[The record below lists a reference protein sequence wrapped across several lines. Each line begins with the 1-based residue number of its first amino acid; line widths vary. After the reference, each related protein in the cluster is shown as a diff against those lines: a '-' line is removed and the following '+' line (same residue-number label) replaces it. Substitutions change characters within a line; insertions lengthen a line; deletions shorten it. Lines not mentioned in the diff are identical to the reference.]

1 MVTSGP
7 TVLEASSILAASTT
21 FPVSPGDDRH
31 VAVSL
36 LPMDSTSFM
45 PSTETVF
52 ERQGENTMVVNM
64 GPQHPSTHGVLR
76 VVCELDGETIVQCKC
91 QIGYLHTG
99 MEKEAEFQQY
109 HKCTVMTDRMD
120 YLNANG
126 NNLAHA
132 LAVEKLLGC
141 EIPRRGSYL
150 RVILAELSRIAS
162 HCVWLGTHALD
173 LGAMTPFFY
182 IMQQREMILDMF
194 EMFSGVRMM
203 PSWIVPG
210 GLRGDMPDGFD
221 KKLRQFLD
229 EFPGELQI
237 VENLLVE
244 NPIWMERTQ
253 NVGVLTG
260 REALELGC
268 SGPIA
273 RGSGVAWD
281 LRKSNPYCCYEEF
294 DFQVPIGQAG
304 DVYDR
309 FIVRIAEMKESCKIL
324 RQAIEGLPEGPY
336 NTDDRKVAPPP
347 RHELD
352 NSMESLIHHFK
363 LYTEGFH
370 PPVGEAYAGIEGSK
384 GELGFYIVSDGT
396 NKPYRWHERPSSFMN
411 LKSLEVLAVGRL
423 IADVIAI
430 IGSIDIVL
438 GEIDR

>member
-1 MVTSGP
+1 MTE
-7 TVLEASSILAASTT
+7 T
-21 FPVSPGDDRH
+21 
-31 VAVSL
+31 
-36 LPMDSTSFM
+36 STSVFM
-45 PSTETVF
+45 PSTETIF
-52 ERQGENTMVVNM
+52 ERIGEDTMVVNI

-76 VVCELDGETIVQCKC
+76 LICELEGEVIVQCKC
-91 QIGYLHTG
+91 VIGYLHTG
-99 MEKEAEFQQY
+99 MEKEAEYQQY
-109 HKCTVMTDRMD
+109 HKCVVMTDRMD

-162 HCVWLGTHALD
+162 HAVWLGTHGLD

-182 IMQQREMILDMF
+182 IFQQRENILDMF

-210 GLRGDMPDGFD
+210 GLRGDMPEGFEP
-221 KKLRQFLD
+221 KLRAFLD
-229 EFPGELQI
+229 EFPKELEV
-237 VENLLVE
+237 VEGLLVE
-244 NPIWMERTQ
+244 NPIWKERTYD
-253 NVGVLTG
+253 VGIMSAKQT
-260 REALELGC
+260 LELGC

-294 DFQVPIGQAG
+294 DFQVPIGIKG

-309 FIVRIAEMKESCKIL
+309 FLVRIAEMKESVKIL
-324 RQAIEGLPEGPY
+324 QQAIDGLPEGPWS
-336 NTDDRKVAPPP
+336 TLDRKIAPPP
-347 RHELD
+347 REELD
-352 NSMESLIHHFK
+352 TSMESLIHHFK
-363 LYTEGFH
+363 LYTEGYH
-370 PPVGEAYAGIEGSK
+370 PPVGEAYAAVEGPK
-384 GELGFYIVSDGT
+384 GELGFYVVSNGS
-396 NKPYRWHERPSSFMN
+396 NMPYRWHERPPSLMN
-411 LKSLEVLAVGRL
+411 LKSLEILAEGRL
-423 IADVIAI
+423 IADLIAI

>member
-1 MVTSGP
+1 MSQ
-7 TVLEASSILAASTT
+7 ASTFQPT
-21 FPVSPGDDRH
+21 
-31 VAVSL
+31 A
-36 LPMDSTSFM
+36 
-45 PSTETVF
+45 STEF
-52 ERQGENTMVVNM
+52 QRIGENTMVVNI

-76 VVCELDGETIVQCKC
+76 LIVELEGETIIQCKC
-91 QIGYLHTG
+91 VIGYLHTG
-99 MEKEAEFQQY
+99 MEKEAEFQTY
-109 HKCTVMTDRMD
+109 HKCVVMTDRMD

-141 EIPRRGSYL
+141 EIPKRGQYL

-173 LGAMTPFFY
+173 LGAMSPFFY
-182 IMQQREMILDMF
+182 IMQQREMILDLF
-194 EMFSGVRMM
+194 EMFAGVRMM

-210 GLRGDMPDGFD
+210 GLRGDMPDGFEPR
-221 KKLRQFLD
+221 LRKFLREFLD
-229 EFPGELQI
+229 ELKVLED
-237 VENLLVE
+237 LLVE
-244 NPIWMERTQ
+244 NPIWKERTM

-260 REALELGC
+260 QQCLELGC

-273 RGSGVAWD
+273 RASGVAWD
-281 LRKSNPYCCYEEF
+281 LRKSNPYCSYEDF
-294 DFQVPIGQAG
+294 DFMVPVGSVG

-309 FIVRIAEMKESCKIL
+309 FLVRIAEMKESHKIIQ
-324 RQAIEGLPEGPY
+324 QAIDGLPSGPW
-336 NTDDRKVAPPP
+336 NTLDRKIAPPP
-347 RHELD
+347 REELD
-352 NSMESLIHHFK
+352 SSMESVIHHFK
-363 LYTEGFH
+363 LWTEGFR

-411 LKSLEVLAVGRL
+411 LKSLEVLSEGRM
-423 IADVIAI
+423 ISDVIAI

>member
-1 MVTSGP
+1 MSET
-7 TVLEASSILAASTT
+7 
-21 FPVSPGDDRH
+21 
-31 VAVSL
+31 
-36 LPMDSTSFM
+36 STSVFM
-45 PSTETVF
+45 PSTETIF
-52 ERQGENTMVVNM
+52 ERTGEDTMVVNI

-76 VVCELDGETIVQCKC
+76 LICELEGELIVQCKC
-91 QIGYLHTG
+91 VIGYLHTG

-109 HKCTVMTDRMD
+109 HKCVVMTDRMD

-162 HCVWLGTHALD
+162 HAVWLGTHGLD

-182 IMQQREMILDMF
+182 IFQQRENILDLF

-210 GLRGDMPDGFD
+210 GLRGDMPEGFEA
-221 KKLRQFLD
+221 KLREFLAG
-229 EFPGELQI
+229 FPSELEV
-237 VENLLVE
+237 VEGLLVE
-244 NPIWMERTQ
+244 NPIWKERTY
-253 NVGVLTG
+253 NVGILTG
-260 REALELGC
+260 KQTMELGC

-294 DFQVPIGQAG
+294 DFQVPVGTKG

-309 FIVRIAEMKESCKIL
+309 FLVRIAEMKESCKIIQ
-324 RQAIEGLPEGPY
+324 QAIDGLPEGDW
-336 NTDDRKVAPPP
+336 NTSDRKIAPPP

-352 NSMESLIHHFK
+352 SSMESLIHHFK
-363 LYTEGFH
+363 LYTEGYY
-370 PPVGEAYAGIEGSK
+370 PPVGEAYAAVEGPK
-384 GELGFYIVSDGT
+384 GELGFYIVSNGT
-396 NKPYRWHERPSSFMN
+396 NTPYRWHERPPSLQN
-411 LKSLEVLAVGRL
+411 LKSLEILAEGRL
-423 IADVIAI
+423 IADLIAI

>member
-1 MVTSGP
+1 
-7 TVLEASSILAASTT
+7 
-21 FPVSPGDDRH
+21 
-31 VAVSL
+31 
-36 LPMDSTSFM
+36 M

-52 ERQGENTMVVNM
+52 QRVGENTMVVNM

-76 VVCELDGETIVQCKC
+76 IICELEGEVIIKAECV
-91 QIGYLHTG
+91 IGYLHTG
-99 MEKEAEFQQY
+99 MEKEAEYQQY
-109 HKCTVMTDRMD
+109 HKCVVMTDRMD

-141 EIPRRGSYL
+141 EIPRRGQYL

-162 HCVWLGTHALD
+162 HCVWLGTHGLD

-182 IMQQREMILDMF
+182 IMQQRELILDMF

-210 GLRGDMPDGFD
+210 GLRGDMPDGFE
-221 KKLRQFLD
+221 KKLDSFLESFRRD
-229 EFPGELQI
+229 LDVCEK
-237 VENLLVE
+237 LLVD
-244 NPIWMERTQ
+244 NPIWKERTYD
-253 NVGVLTG
+253 VGVLTG
-260 REALELGC
+260 KQALELGC

-273 RGSGVAWD
+273 RASGVAWD

-294 DFQVPIGQAG
+294 DFDIPVGSRG

-309 FIVRIAEMKESCKIL
+309 FLVRIAEMKESCRIL
-324 RQAIEGLPEGPY
+324 RQAMDGLPEGPW
-336 NTDDRKVAPPP
+336 NTSDRKIAPPP

-352 NSMESLIHHFK
+352 TSMESLIHHFK

-370 PPVGEAYAGIEGSK
+370 PPVGEAYAAVEGSK
-384 GELGFYIVSDGT
+384 GELGFYIISDGS
-396 NKPYRWHERPSSFMN
+396 NRPYRWHERPSSFMN
-411 LKSLEVLAVGRL
+411 LKSLEVLSVGRM
-423 IADVIAI
+423 IADLIAI

>member
-1 MVTSGP
+1 MSNQT
-7 TVLEASSILAASTT
+7 
-21 FPVSPGDDRH
+21 
-31 VAVSL
+31 
-36 LPMDSTSFM
+36 FM
-45 PSTETVF
+45 PSTETVIQ
-52 ERQGENTMVVNM
+52 RVGENTMIVNM

-76 VVCELDGETIVQCKC
+76 LICELDGETIVQCKC
-91 QIGYLHTG
+91 VIGYLHTG

-109 HKCTVMTDRMD
+109 HKCVVMTDRMD

-141 EIPRRGSYL
+141 EIPKRGQYL

-182 IMQQREMILDMF
+182 IMQQRELILDLF

-210 GLRGDMPDGFD
+210 GLRGDMPVGFD
-221 KKLRQFLD
+221 TRLRAFLAG
-229 EFPGELQI
+229 FLGELKA
-237 VENLLVE
+237 VEDLLVE
-244 NPIWMERTQ
+244 NPIWRERTQ
-253 NVGVLTG
+253 GVGVLTG
-260 REALELGC
+260 KEALELGC

-273 RGSGVAWD
+273 RASGVAFD
-281 LRKSNPYCCYEEF
+281 LRKSNPYCSYEDF
-294 DFQVPIGQAG
+294 DFQIPVGDYG

-309 FIVRIAEMKESCKIL
+309 FLVRIAEMKESVKIL
-324 RQAIEGLPEGPY
+324 EQAIDNLPDGPF
-336 NTDDRKVAPPP
+336 NTLDRKVAPPP
-347 RHELD
+347 RHEID
-352 NSMESLIHHFK
+352 SSMESLIHHFK
-363 LYTEGFH
+363 LYTEGFR

-384 GELGFYIVSDGT
+384 GELGFYVVSDGS

>member
-1 MVTSGP
+1 MP
-7 TVLEASSILAASTT
+7 T
-21 FPVSPGDDRH
+21 
-31 VAVSL
+31 
-36 LPMDSTSFM
+36 
-45 PSTETVF
+45 TETVF
-52 ERQGENTMVVNM
+52 ERTGENTMVVNM

-76 VVCELDGETIVQCKC
+76 VICELEGEVIVKCKSV
-91 QIGYLHTG
+91 IGYLHTG

-109 HKCTVMTDRMD
+109 HKCVVMTDRMD

-141 EIPRRGSYL
+141 EIPRRGQYL
-150 RVILAELSRIAS
+150 RVILAELSRVAS

-210 GLRGDMPDGFD
+210 GLRGDMPEGFD
-221 KKLRQFLD
+221 LKLNKFLA
-229 EFPGELQI
+229 EFPAELQV

-244 NPIWMERTQ
+244 NPIWKERTQ
-253 NVGVLTG
+253 GVGVLTG
-260 REALELGC
+260 DQALELGC

-273 RGSGVAWD
+273 RASGVSWD

-294 DFQVPIGQAG
+294 DFQTPLGEYG

-309 FIVRIAEMKESCKIL
+309 FLVRIAEMKESCKIL
-324 RQAIEGLPEGPY
+324 HQALDGLPEGPW
-336 NTDDRKVAPPP
+336 NTSDRKIAPPP

-370 PPVGEAYAGIEGSK
+370 TPVGEAYAGIEGSK

-396 NKPYRWHERPSSFMN
+396 NRPYRWHERPSSFMN
-411 LKSLEVLAVGRL
+411 LKSLEVLSIGRL
-423 IADVIAI
+423 LADVIAI

>member
-1 MVTSGP
+1 M
-7 TVLEASSILAASTT
+7 STPIDHT
-21 FPVSPGDDRH
+21 
-31 VAVSL
+31 
-36 LPMDSTSFM
+36 TM

-52 ERQGENTMVVNM
+52 ERIGENTMVVNM

-76 VVCELDGETIVQCKC
+76 VICELDGETIVQCKC
-91 QIGYLHTG
+91 VIGYLHTG
-99 MEKEAEFQQY
+99 MEKEAEYQQY
-109 HKCTVMTDRMD
+109 NKCVVMTDRMD

-141 EIPRRGSYL
+141 EVPRRGQYL

-162 HCVWLGTHALD
+162 HCVWLGTHGLD

-182 IMQQREMILDMF
+182 IMQQREYILDMF

-210 GLRGDMPDGFD
+210 GLRGDMPEGFEI
-221 KKLRQFLD
+221 KLNKFLK
-229 EFPGELQI
+229 EFPGELDV
-237 VENLLVE
+237 VEQLLVE

-253 NVGVLTG
+253 GVGVLTG
-260 REALELGC
+260 PQALELGC

-281 LRKSNPYCCYEEF
+281 LRKSNPYSGYQEF
-294 DFQVPIGQAG
+294 DFKVPVGKTG

-309 FIVRIAEMKESCKIL
+309 FLVRIAEMKESVRIL
-324 RQAIEGLPEGPY
+324 RQALDGLPEGPW
-336 NTDDRKVAPPP
+336 NTSDRKIVPPP
-347 RHELD
+347 RAELD
-352 NSMESLIHHFK
+352 TSMESLIHHFK
-363 LYTEGFH
+363 LFTEGYH
-370 PPVGEAYAGIEGSK
+370 VPAGEAYAGIEGSK

-396 NKPYRWHERPSSFMN
+396 NRPYRWHERPSSFMN

-423 IADVIAI
+423 LADVIAI

>member
-1 MVTSGP
+1 MRQP
-7 TVLEASSILAASTT
+7 TT
-21 FPVSPGDDRH
+21 
-31 VAVSL
+31 
-36 LPMDSTSFM
+36 FM
-45 PSTETVF
+45 PSTDAEFTKI
-52 ERQGENTMVVNM
+52 GENTMVVNI

-76 VVCELDGETIVQCKC
+76 LVCELEGETIIQCKC

-99 MEKEAEFQQY
+99 MEKEGEYQQY
-109 HKCTVMTDRMD
+109 HKCVVMTDRMD

-141 EIPRRGSYL
+141 EIPRRGQYL
-150 RVILAELSRIAS
+150 RVILTELSRIAS

-210 GLRGDMPDGFD
+210 GLRGDMPNEFPA
-221 KKLRQFLD
+221 KLNAFLA
-229 EFPGELQI
+229 EFPGELGV
-237 VENLLVE
+237 VEGLLVE
-244 NPIWMERTQ
+244 NPIWKERTVE
-253 NVGVLTG
+253 VGILSARQT
-260 REALELGC
+260 LELGA

-273 RGSGVAWD
+273 RASGVEWD
-281 LRKSNPYCCYEEF
+281 LRKSNPYSSYEDF
-294 DFQVPIGQAG
+294 DFLIPVGTRG

-309 FIVRIAEMKESCKIL
+309 FLVRIAEMKESCKIL
-324 RQAIEGLPEGPY
+324 RQALDGLPEGPW
-336 NTDDRKVAPPP
+336 NTSDQKIAPPP
-347 RHELD
+347 RPAID
-352 NSMESLIHHFK
+352 SSMESLIHHFK

-370 PPVGEAYAGIEGSK
+370 TPVGEAYAAVEGPK
-384 GELGFYIVSDGT
+384 GELGFYIVSDGS

-411 LKSLEVLAVGRL
+411 LKALEILAVGRL

>member
-1 MVTSGP
+1 MSQV
-7 TVLEASSILAASTT
+7 
-21 FPVSPGDDRH
+21 
-31 VAVSL
+31 
-36 LPMDSTSFM
+36 
-45 PSTETVF
+45 ETVHENASF
-52 ERQGENTMVVNM
+52 QRIGENTMVVNI

-76 VVCELDGETIVQCKC
+76 LVVELEGETIIQCKC
-91 QIGYLHTG
+91 VIGYLHTG

-109 HKCTVMTDRMD
+109 HKCVVMTDRMD

-141 EIPRRGSYL
+141 EIPKRGQYL

-182 IMQQREMILDMF
+182 IMQQRELILDMF
-194 EMFSGVRMM
+194 EMFAGVRMM

-210 GLRGDMPDGFD
+210 GLRGDMPDGFEGR
-221 KKLRQFLD
+221 LREFLRN
-229 EFPGELQI
+229 FPGELK
-237 VENLLVE
+237 VLEDLLVD
-244 NPIWMERTQ
+244 NPIWKERTIGI
-253 NVGVLTG
+253 GVLSG
-260 REALELGC
+260 AEALALGC

-273 RGSGVAWD
+273 RASGVPFD
-281 LRKSNPYCCYEEF
+281 LRKSNPYSSYEDF
-294 DFQVPIGQAG
+294 DFAIPVGSEG

-309 FIVRIAEMKESCKIL
+309 FLVRIEEMKESVKIIH
-324 RQAIEGLPEGPY
+324 QAIDRLPSGPVS
-336 NTDDRKVAPPP
+336 TIDRKITPPP

-352 NSMESLIHHFK
+352 TSMESVIHHFK
-363 LYTEGFH
+363 LYTEGYR

-384 GELGFYIVSDGT
+384 GELGFYVVSDGSSR
-396 NKPYRWHERPSSFMN
+396 PYRWHERPSSFMN
-411 LKSLEVLAVGRL
+411 LKSLEILSVGRL
-423 IADVIAI
+423 ISDVIAI